1 MTDKY
6 WRYHMADDKKALEG
20 IATALS
26 GIEKQ
31 LSEIND
37 VLQRIAH
44 YLEDQQQLPPQARI
58 Y

>member
-1 MTDKY
+1 
-6 WRYHMADDKKALEG
+6 MADDKKALEE

-44 YLEDQQQLPPQARI
+44 YLEDQQQLPPQARV